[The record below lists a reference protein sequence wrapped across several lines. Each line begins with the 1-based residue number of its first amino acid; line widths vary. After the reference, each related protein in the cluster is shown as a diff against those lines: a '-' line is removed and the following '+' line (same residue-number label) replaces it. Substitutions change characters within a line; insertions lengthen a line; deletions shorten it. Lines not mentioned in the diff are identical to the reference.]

1 MDEINSILPPSLEA
15 ALNEF
20 YVAPQPDLAFS
31 AHLETQLRQHLSELV
46 LPLQKGRLPAVKSRR
61 SFTHLLRARPILA
74 VLLAILVLLALTGMA
89 YALGRLTGFIPGFG
103 FTSDGNPVYVL
114 AEPVDGSIDG
124 ITVHVEKAVNDVE
137 GFWVEL
143 TVDGL
148 DEWKD
153 FSFAYVLLP
162 SGEKIELQAGGS
174 SETGEGETKLSYLF
188 PTLTVQP
195 QELTLLVENLAGQ
208 NFKLPLRLRLI
219 EANELVPIPPEW
231 RTPLQS
237 EDHDGL
243 RLVLDHVA
251 VDSRKTVFQ
260 VSLHYDQP
268 NTWLAA
274 AWNITLSD
282 AAGRFYPLSDVTPDT
297 MTSGNTH
304 IYQTLPFTGAEQ
316 LILTLVTFPPAD
328 SLPMFID
335 FSGNSP
341 SFTFDSGSNP
351 KTGQIWELNQVLSTD
366 GFDLTVV
373 SATLTDEPSLVFQIE
388 PGLNVTGV
396 MFNSPDVLVTGA
408 NSGNPVQNGYITAA
422 VTLSR
427 IPDKP
432 IELQLIRIYYQVK
445 GTWQIHW
452 QPPAAPTGDI
462 EITIPTATPTL
473 TSLPTPTLLAS
484 DPILKEAQLLAE
496 KFDTYLQQGQGWVH
510 IVKEKTSN
518 PQTGQVFPPPYLK
531 TEEWFEVDK
540 EGYVISNV
548 HTDYNDSG
556 QIIQQAAT
564 VGDFAVNFT
573 AGESGFTNAPR
584 YRISMEQLIEFLSRH
599 AQDGD
604 SDLSRDQTSCDD
616 ERICLLITGEE
627 TFSPFRNPGESQV
640 LYGAG
645 ERVWIDLETGQL
657 VRRQTFWLLEDGS
670 KAISSTTNYT
680 LIEKVES
687 PPQEILDIIERI
699 VVP

>member
-31 AHLETQLRQHLSELV
+31 AHLETQLRQHLGELV

-114 AEPVDGSIDG
+114 AEPVGGSIDG
-124 ITVHVEKAVNDVE
+124 IMVHVEKAVNDGE

-148 DEWKD
+148 DEWQD
-153 FSFAYVLLP
+153 FSRAYLLLP
-162 SGEKIELQAGGS
+162 SGEKIEYQAGGS

-188 PTLTVQP
+188 PTLTGQP
-195 QELTLLVENLAGQ
+195 QELILLVEGLAGQ
-208 NFKLPLRLRLI
+208 NFSLPLRLRPV
-219 EANELVPIPPEW
+219 EASELVPVPPEW
-231 RTPLQS
+231 RSPLKS
-237 EDHDGL
+237 ESHDGV

-251 VDSRKTVFQ
+251 VDNLQTIFQ
-260 VSLHYDQP
+260 VSLRFDQP
-268 NTWLAA
+268 NTWLASP
-274 AWNITLSD
+274 WNITLKD
-282 AAGRFYPLSDVTPDT
+282 AAGSIYPLSDITPDT
-297 MTSGNTH
+297 LTDGNTH
-304 IYQTLPFTGAEQ
+304 IYQTVPFSGREQ
-316 LILTLVTFPPAD
+316 LVLSLVTFPI
-328 SLPMFID
+328 SNTLPVFVD
-335 FSGNSP
+335 LSGKSTL
-341 SFTFDSGSNP
+341 FTFDPGSNP
-351 KTGQIWELNQVLSTD
+351 KTGQRWELNQVLSAD

-373 SATLTDEPSLVFQIE
+373 SATLTDEPSLVLQIE
-388 PGLNVTGV
+388 TGPFVTGV
-396 MFNSPDVLVTGA
+396 MFNSRDVMVTGA
-408 NSGNPVQNGYITAA
+408 KSGNPVQNGYITAA

-432 IELQLIRIYYQVK
+432 IELQLIRIYYQAK

-452 QPPAAPTGDI
+452 QPPASPTADI
-462 EITIPTATPTL
+462 DITTPTATPTM

-484 DPILKEAQLLAE
+484 DPILKEAQLQAE
-496 KFDTYLQQGQGWVH
+496 KFDTYLQLGQGWVH
-510 IVKEKTSN
+510 IVKETTSN

-531 TEEWFEVDK
+531 TEEWFEVNA
-540 EGYVISNV
+540 EGYVMSSV

-556 QIIQQAAT
+556 QIIQQTAT

-573 AGESGFTNAPR
+573 AGESGFTNTPR

-599 AQDGD
+599 AQDGG

-627 TFSPFRNPGESQV
+627 TFSPFRNPGETQV

-657 VRRQTFWLLEDGS
+657 VKRQTFWLLEDGS
-670 KAISSTTNYT
+670 EAISSSTIYT
-680 LIEKVES
+680 LVEKVGS
-687 PPQEILDIIERI
+687 PPQEILDILNSVI
-699 VVP
+699 VP